1 MNSATDMTRTLIV
14 VLILEGFLFNC
25 ISAADES
32 SVASPQPLRLSCT
45 DINGRVHTPFEDDST
60 LATILV
66 FVSTDCP
73 VANAFHPTLAQI
85 QKEYKEAGLRFFMVH
100 SSPRVTKQKVT
111 QHIESYNITIPV
123 VLDADQTVA
132 RSVHAKVTPEAI
144 VIDRD
149 GQIRYRGLIN
159 NLYAGYGKK
168 RRTATEHY
176 LTDALDALIAGT
188 AVRRE
193 VTQPVGC
200 FIHYQH
206 PNGQ

>member
-1 MNSATDMTRTLIV
+1 MNSATDMTGTLIV
-14 VLILEGFLFNC
+14 VLVLNGFLFNC
-25 ISAADES
+25 VSAADEKS
-32 SVASPQPLRLSCT
+32 FASPQPLRLSFT
-45 DINGRVHTPFEDDST
+45 DINGSVHTPFADDST

-85 QKEYKEAGLRFFMVH
+85 QKEYKEAGLRFFVVH
-100 SSPRVTKQKVT
+100 SSPRVTKQKIT
-111 QHIESYNITIPV
+111 RHIKSYNISIPV
-123 VLDADQTVA
+123 VLDADQMIA

-149 GQIRYRGLIN
+149 GHVRYRGLIN

-168 RRTATEHY
+168 RRAATEHY
-176 LTDALDALIAGT
+176 LTDALDALIDGT
-188 AVRRE
+188 AVRHE

-206 PNGQ
+206 PDGQ